1 MGAIIVAMPKHEDSE
16 RIVSVIKQSGIWA
29 DTFICS
35 SGSEILR
42 RIEDMDISLIICT
55 RKLKDMGYEELHG
68 YLPPK
73 LNLLLLTK
81 DVRIGLYSSNI
92 IVLQMPFRTSDLV
105 NSVRMML
112 PGQIPVGRRKPPARS
127 ALDKQTIDK
136 AKTLLMAR
144 NNMTEPEAYRYLQ
157 KNSMDM
163 GRTLCETAHMIIS
176 MIDEVL

>member
-16 RIVSVIKQSGIWA
+16 RIVSIIRQSGIGE
-29 DTFICS
+29 DTLICS

-42 RIEDMDISLIICT
+42 RIEDMDISLIVCT

-68 YLPPK
+68 YLPSK

-81 DVRIGLYSSNI
+81 DIQLGLYSSNI

-105 NSVRMML
+105 NSARMLL
-112 PGQIPVGRRKPPARS
+112 PEALSKGRGRAPSRS
-127 ALDKQTIDK
+127 ALDKQTIDR
-136 AKTLLMAR
+136 AKMLLMAR

-163 GRTLCETAHMIIS
+163 GRTLSETAHMIIS
-176 MIDEVL
+176 MIDE

>member
-1 MGAIIVAMPKHEDSE
+1 MGSIIVAMPKHEDSE
-16 RIVSVIKQSGIWA
+16 RIVSIIRQSGIWEEPL
-29 DTFICS
+29 ICS

-42 RIEDMDISLIICT
+42 RIEDMDISLVICT

-81 DVRIGLYSSNI
+81 DIQIGLYSSNI
-92 IVLQMPFRTSDLV
+92 IVLQMPFRTSDLI
-105 NSVRMML
+105 NSARMLL
-112 PGQIPVGRRKPPARS
+112 PETMPGKKKPPVARS

-136 AKTLLMAR
+136 AKMLLMAR

-163 GRTLCETAHMIIS
+163 GRTLSETAHMIIS
-176 MIDEVL
+176 MIDE

>member
-16 RIVSVIKQSGIWA
+16 RIVSIIRQSGIGE
-29 DTFICS
+29 DTLICS

-68 YLPPK
+68 YLPSK
-73 LNLLLLTK
+73 LNMLLLTK
-81 DVRIGLYSSNI
+81 DIQLGLYSSNI

-105 NSVRMML
+105 NSARMLL
-112 PGQIPVGRRKPPARS
+112 PEALPKGRDRAPSRS
-127 ALDKQTIDK
+127 ALDKQTIDR
-136 AKTLLMAR
+136 AKMLLMAR

-163 GRTLCETAHMIIS
+163 GRTLSETAHMIIS
-176 MIDEVL
+176 MIDE